1 MKKKLISALLCTA
14 MTVSL
19 LAGCGSSNSGDAGTT
34 PPAGDNAQTGTTGS
48 DTASAD
54 APADGEMGEVY
65 FLNFKPEDAETFEK
79 KIMPAFTEETGIKA
93 TVMTAAANSY
103 GPTLKAELAKAK
115 MPTLFQIGNYNGYL
129 EYKDYAMDLS
139 NTEFYNRL
147 TDKSLA
153 ITGEDGGV
161 YAVPYTVEGYGI
173 IANKKLI
180 ADYCALDGAKI
191 ASIDEINSFAKLK
204 EVAEDMQARK
214 DDLGIAGAFASTSFS
229 PGEEWRWTTHL
240 ANVPL
245 YYDLVDQGVD
255 DSPTLTG
262 KYTDNLKQ
270 IFDLYINNSC
280 TAPTM
285 LSSKTVVDSMA
296 EFALGEAVFT
306 QNGNWAWG
314 DISSNNPDMTADDI
328 TFLPIYIGVDGE
340 ENQGLC
346 VGTEGNWA
354 VNSQVSEA
362 DQNASL
368 AFVDWLFTSETGK
381 AFCKNELGYTVPQS
395 SFTDADAPENPL
407 AKAVVDYAAAGKTS
421 VAWSFNYM
429 PSQTFK
435 DNLGAAMLEYA
446 QGTADWSGV
455 EKAFVEGWKQEKAS
469 PTPD

>member
-14 MTVSL
+14 MTISL
-19 LAGCGSSNSGDAGTT
+19 LAGCGSDNGSGGDAGAGQ
-34 PPAGDNAQTGTTGS
+34 PAESKSAETTGS
-48 DTASAD
+48 DTADAGAD
-54 APADGEMGEVY
+54 VEMGEVY
-65 FLNFKPEDAETFEK
+65 FLNFKPEDAETFEN

-93 TVMTAAANSY
+93 SVMTAAANSY
-103 GPTLKAELAKAK
+103 GPTLKAELAKDK
-115 MPTLFQIGNYNGYL
+115 MPTLFQIGNYTGYL

-139 NTEFYNRL
+139 KSTFYERL

-153 ITGEDGGV
+153 ITGEDGGA
-161 YAVPYTVEGYGI
+161 YAIPYTVEGYGI
-173 IANKKLI
+173 IANKQLV

-191 ASIDEINSFAKLK
+191 ASIEEINSFAKLK

-214 DDLGIAGAFASTSFS
+214 DEMGISGAFASTSFS

-245 YYDLVDQGVD
+245 YYDLKDQGVD
-255 DSPTLTG
+255 DSPILTG

-285 LSSKTVVDSMA
+285 LSSKTVEDSMA

-314 DISSNNPDMTADDI
+314 TIAENNPDMTADDV

-340 ENQGLC
+340 EGQGLC

-362 DQNASL
+362 NQNASL

-381 AFCKNELGYTVPQS
+381 AFCKNDLGYTVPQS

-407 AKAVVDYAAAGKTS
+407 AKAIVDYAAAGKTS

-435 DNLGAAMLEYA
+435 DDLGAAMLEYA
-446 QGTADWSGV
+446 QGTGSWPNV
-455 EKAFVEGWKQEKAS
+455 EKAFVEGWEQEKSS